1 MNSKTVV
8 KNSKYF
14 LKQLKRLNKKFP
26 SIKQDLFDLRLN
38 LDALMWAQQSGIVFL
53 LFLGLSPLAIT
64 MGLIWKT
71 KEVILDSVFGA
82 K

>member
-1 MNSKTVV
+1 
-8 KNSKYF
+8 
-14 LKQLKRLNKKFP
+14 
-26 SIKQDLFDLRLN
+26 
-38 LDALMWAQQSGIVFL
+38 L